1 MRYVEP
7 QSDARTKLGG
17 CFSHLLARAL
27 QADRRETFEAQAHRS
42 RLQVRQTV
50 QNRSY
55 STTLLRWLKRPIQQ
69 GRSNA
74 NRRGVPLRY
83 VESESD
89 ARTKLGGCFSHLLD
103 APGARALDQ
112 IRLLLLEL
120 FHHQGDGFF
129 GTFH

>member
-1 MRYVEP
+1 LRYVEP
-7 QSDARTKLGG
+7 ESDARTKLGG

-74 NRRGVPLRY
+74 RRRGVPLRY
-83 VESESD
+83 VEPQSD
-89 ARTKLGGCFSHLLD
+89 ARTPLAGFFNSLSD
-103 APGARALDQ
+103 APRARALNQ

-120 FHHQGDGFF
+120 LHHQGYGFF

>member
-7 QSDARTKLGG
+7 ESDARTKLGG

-74 NRRGVPLRY
+74 RRRGVPLRY
-83 VESESD
+83 VEPQSD
-89 ARTKLGGCFSHLLD
+89 ARTPLAGFFNSLSD
-103 APGARALDQ
+103 APRARALNQ

-120 FHHQGDGFF
+120 LHHQGYGFF

>member
-7 QSDARTKLGG
+7 ESDARTKLGG

-83 VESESD
+83 VEPMSD
-89 ARTKLGGCFSHLLD
+89 ARTPLAANFNIFL
-103 APGARALDQ
+103 
-112 IRLLLLEL
+112 
-120 FHHQGDGFF
+120 
-129 GTFH
+129 